1 MTIASSTTAA
11 PAALAL
17 DDAALGA
24 IALNHLQHVV
34 AIDSASD
41 EHSETVPTTPGQTV
55 LADALAHFFKR
66 QGAQV
71 ERDDFA
77 NIIASLPGR
86 GAGVGKAPVAL
97 MVHLDTAP
105 GTVAVDGL
113 QVTRGWTG
121 EAVRYPKNDRLCVDV
136 ATYPLT
142 AGFVGQD
149 LVHGPGDAPFG
160 LDDKLGLTHLMTLAH
175 VLKAHPEIDHPPLML
190 IGRPDEEVG
199 RDAALIGL
207 ADLLAERGV
216 THGFTIDGLDAYEI
230 NVANFNAAH
239 AALTFPAR
247 LAATAD
253 GVAIE
258 VFLGGVNTHGATAHA
273 EMHRSAVRFAAEITA
288 DCAGIPTAFQV
299 VPDRHCDGT
308 LTMRLPSADAIPAFV
323 EHVEAIVAPHIPRGA
338 QVRFGEPSA
347 DEGPIDMSVADA
359 LAFVRAFLADDAVSP
374 LLPEDSKGTEGY
386 SAPYRIEPGPEG
398 GARLDIRIRDFEPSG
413 IGRRKAQIA
422 RLLPFGVTATLADQ
436 YRDMSPRL
444 APYPEL
450 LTWPKA
456 AADRLGLPAPVQP
469 IRGGTGVDP
478 FLDRGVFVANLGT
491 GYFAPESEKEFTSL
505 QSMAGHARWLVEL
518 VRVIAAA

>member
-1 MTIASSTTAA
+1 MTHAD
-11 PAALAL
+11 PAKLSL

-24 IALNHLQHVV
+24 IAFDHLQHVV

-41 EHSETVPTTPGQTV
+41 EHSQTVPTTPGQTV
-55 LADALAHFFKR
+55 LANALAAFFKG

-77 NIIASLPGR
+77 NIIASLPAR
-86 GAGVGKAPVAL
+86 GAGIGKAPIAL

-113 QVTRGWTG
+113 QLTRAWTG
-121 EAVRYPKNDRLCVDV
+121 SAVHYPSNDRLCVDV

-160 LDDKLGLTHLMTLAH
+160 LDDKLGLTHLMTLARI
-175 VLKAHPEIDHPPLML
+175 LNAHPEIEHPPLML

-207 ADLLAERGV
+207 AALLAERGV
-216 THGFTIDGLDAYEI
+216 THGFTIDGLDAFEI

-239 AALTFPAR
+239 AALTFPERAEPS
-247 LAATAD
+247 AD
-253 GVAIE
+253 GVAIS

-288 DCAGIPTAFQV
+288 SGVAVPTAFQV

-308 LTMRLPSADAIPAFV
+308 LTVRLPTEDAIAPFIERV
-323 EHVEAIVAPHIPRGA
+323 ESIVAPHVPRGA
-338 QVRFGEPSA
+338 QVRFSEPSVDA
-347 DEGPIDMSVADA
+347 GPIDMSVADA
-359 LAFVRAFLADDAVSP
+359 LAFVRTFLADDAVSP

-386 SAPYRIEPGPEG
+386 SAPYRIEPGAPEGSDG
-398 GARLDIRIRDFEPSG
+398 GARLDIRIRDFTPAG
-413 IGRRKAQIA
+413 IGLRKAQIA
-422 RLLPFGVTATLADQ
+422 RLAPFGVAVTLADQ

-450 LTWPKA
+450 LDWPKA

-478 FLDRGVFVANLGT
+478 FLDQGVFVANLGT